1 MTIHVIPEENLS
13 YVTLAKNDNV
23 GENAGKNYQVK
34 LSWDNSD
41 LQN

>member
-1 MTIHVIPEENLS
+1 MLYLKKILVTL
-13 YVTLAKNDNV
+13 TLAKNDNV

-34 LSWDNSD
+34 LSWENSD